1 MTWRIADPERFLAAL
16 ATPAAAEQ
24 RLSDVV
30 LAEIGAV
37 MGQYPA
43 SVLISTDQAKHN
55 YQAVSSEVAR
65 RAANF
70 ARTAYGIDVV
80 SVDVRRLYPPELN
93 REHVFERMMA
103 ERAKIAKENRSAGEV
118 EAKRIIA
125 EADHEK
131 SRIDSDA
138 AGQAERIKAEADA
151 EASRTYAAAFTQD
164 PRFYQFLR
172 TLRAYDKLLDE
183 KTTIFLPADTGAL
196 QMLHFDKQPG
206 QVGTIASPAHRTFN
220 RRRSSAERKTPGGGP
235 MTLASDHALA
245 GDTRREADHAAEDL
259 TRGVQVRPRH
269 QLSRLAWHRRRYWIL
284 TILGLFLGAH
294 LISGFYVVG
303 ADERAVVRR
312 FGAVAAEL
320 GPGIHYRFPWPV
332 DRMDVVK
339 TTSVKKSGSDLRY
352 PPVNWPRRPAWSW

>member
-1 MTWRIADPERFLAAL
+1 MAEQSTTANKRSNVVLRRTLPALTAVLTVWALVSSFFALDVTEYGLVTRFGRVVRVLEPGLHVVAPFDRVVRLDKRILFFRPAPSEFLTIDKKNLGVDSLVTWRIADPERFLAAL

-37 MGQYPA
+37 MGRYPA
-43 SVLISTDQAKHN
+43 SVLISTDPAKRN
-55 YQAVSSEVAR
+55 YQAVASEVVR
-65 RAANF
+65 RAADF

-93 REHVFERMMA
+93 REHVFERMKA

-151 EASRTYAAAFTQD
+151 EASRTYAAAFGQD

-172 TLRAYDKLLDE
+172 TLRAYDKFLDD
-183 KTTIFLPADTGAL
+183 KTTIFLPADTDAL
-196 QMLHFDKQPG
+196 RMLHFDKQRS
-206 QVGTIASPAHRTFN
+206 QVGPSPPA
-220 RRRSSAERKTPGGGP
+220 PG
-235 MTLASDHALA
+235 
-245 GDTRREADHAAEDL
+245 EL
-259 TRGVQVRPRH
+259 T
-269 QLSRLAWHRRRYWIL
+269 
-284 TILGLFLGAH
+284 T
-294 LISGFYVVG
+294 G
-303 ADERAVVRR
+303 ADLLQNRKREEEVR
-312 FGAVAAEL
+312 
-320 GPGIHYRFPWPV
+320 
-332 DRMDVVK
+332 
-339 TTSVKKSGSDLRY
+339 
-352 PPVNWPRRPAWSW
+352 